1 MGILCKQM
9 WTTQK
14 NRIKQQQRTKA
25 ITCHQTQFKVLYHFG
40 IRCKY
45 APSPCLNKSSM
56 LSKCFC
62 TSSSGLGKKAKSDC
76 KHLKGKANTRKLL
89 DFLLTQTIG
98 VTTWNLIC
106 QIHFVASLPGS
117 LSIEHSCIPANCP
130 TTIFSSSAG
139 PGQVLQATKSYEGLA
154 ASFQSQMGSKFS
166 TVGLRIST
174 QTYLVWFEEHLWNH
188 MCCTQAVQKGCLAYG
203 SGIHAYVCQPMC
215 NWKTRTKYFDIST
228 VESI

>member
-1 MGILCKQM
+1 M

-106 QIHFVASLPGS
+106 PNSFRSFLTWLPFNRTLLHSCQLPNHHFLLKRRARAGPTSYEKLRRASRF
-117 LSIEHSCIPANCP
+117 LSIANGQQIPPPWVCESPPKHTWFGSRNIFG
-130 TTIFSSSAG
+130 TTCVALKLSRKDVWHTDPVYMRMFVSPCATEKHVQNTLTS
-139 PGQVLQATKSYEGLA
+139 VL
-154 ASFQSQMGSKFS
+154 
-166 TVGLRIST
+166 
-174 QTYLVWFEEHLWNH
+174 
-188 MCCTQAVQKGCLAYG
+188 
-203 SGIHAYVCQPMC
+203 
-215 NWKTRTKYFDIST
+215 
-228 VESI
+228 